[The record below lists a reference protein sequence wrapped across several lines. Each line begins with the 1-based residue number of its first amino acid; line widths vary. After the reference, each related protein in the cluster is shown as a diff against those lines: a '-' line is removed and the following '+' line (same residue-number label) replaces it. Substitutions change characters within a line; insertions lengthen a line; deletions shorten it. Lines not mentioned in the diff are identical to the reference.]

1 MWEPPSV
8 RLMPQNHSRH
18 ALLFSAL
25 MLIQVL
31 APVTF
36 ASPTSTPGISI
47 ETDVDLELLN
57 TVGLSPSGELENGW
71 FNPEDGAGEI
81 NLLFRDM
88 GVVALE
94 DWTDWTGQSSKL
106 NGWYVLTH
114 EYPVPSE
121 WFNELEDAGVDC
133 FSFLPPNGFHCEL
146 QGHSVENLETLEV
159 KGLVQL
165 DGVDKVREDL
175 VRGITGLEMNA
186 ENLFVRNGVG
196 SANLILTGTELPEG
210 IFARDDIVLEYH
222 NERYATA
229 IIKPTAIA
237 WLAAQDEIEWI
248 EERPWHTLHND
259 VADSVMRA
267 DQVWDSTIMSGIDS
281 SWTGLDG
288 TGITVTVSDT
298 GLDNGVN
305 NSNMHPDL
313 RDHIVDIVS
322 FPMSSGFASSCGA
335 ASTDDGAEDLD
346 SGHGT
351 HVSGS
356 VLGDGTNTGGAI
368 RGAAP
373 KAHLYMQAT
382 EQYCD
387 NSNAYYLTGIPSD
400 YTMMFEPAYDNGSR
414 VHTNS
419 WGSSVAG
426 AYTSGSM
433 QADSSARTF
442 QNMTILFSAGNSGV
456 DSNSDGE
463 IDDDSLGSPSTGKN
477 VVTVAA
483 GENDRPSISSTW
495 GGMFGYPAAP
505 ISTDRASNTSEGLAA
520 FSSRGPTD
528 DGRMKPDI
536 TAPGSFILST
546 KSRST
551 SQTGWGAY
559 SGNSN
564 YTFMG
569 GTSMSCPLTAGAAA
583 LLTQH
588 LIDNEGHSNPNSSLV
603 KAIFTASARDMQG
616 QYSSATNGAGEPA
629 PNIHEGWGLVDLR
642 SAVNSTWI
650 DGDSVQTSEERGW
663 SFIVPVA
670 SPDLRVALS
679 WTDPASTPAAGTN
692 LVNDLDL
699 AVKDPSGTWFN
710 LSNNLDNLR
719 GLDFAS
725 PAQGSWEVHVLGTSV
740 PTGPQHFALALNID
754 TALVNLTEDMDFDGI
769 EDDFDDCKTV
779 PGTSTQDRS
788 GCPDTDGDGY
798 SDPNATWTVANG
810 ADAFISEVTQWADT
824 DLDTYGDNPSGVT
837 PDSCISVAGTSTADR
852 FGCSDGDSDGYS
864 DADVLWTVSQGAD
877 GCPSV
882 AGTSSQDRGGCLDD
896 DGDGYS
902 DPDPTG
908 TNGPVWWVSDG
919 ADAFIGDA
927 TQWVDTDGDS
937 YGDNPPPA
945 TLPDGCPAVA
955 GTSSQDRL
963 GCTDTDGDGYSDP
976 DLAWT
981 AAANGA
987 DAFLNDATQWVDGD
1001 GDGYGD
1007 NATGNNADDC
1017 PLVSGNSTAN
1027 GQLGCADTD
1036 GDGYAD
1042 ATALYTVSDGAD
1054 AFRYDW
1060 TQWRDSD
1067 NDGYGDN
1074 ATGNQSDKCPIVAG
1088 TSSRDRFGCLDTD
1101 SDGSSDEDLNG
1112 TNGPV
1117 WSVSDGADVWPFDP
1131 TQWVDSDGDTYG
1143 DNPAGTAP
1151 DSCPTV
1157 AGNSS
1162 ADRYGCLDTDGD
1174 TYSNPDAAPGGWD
1187 TGDGADAFPS
1197 DTLRWS
1203 DFDSDGFADQMDD
1216 ACPLFF
1222 GNSSVDRNGCPDT
1235 DGDGISD
1242 TDANW
1247 TTANGSDA
1255 FKTDPTQSTDQ
1266 DGDGYGDNATGNLP
1280 DACPT
1285 VTGTS
1290 WHNNTLGCL
1299 DSDSDGWANHQDTHP
1314 EDITQWSD
1322 IDGDG
1327 YGDNLAGS
1335 TPDACKATAGNS
1347 TQGNRYGC
1355 LDSDGDGWDDEI
1367 DALPNLTSQWQD
1379 QDGDGYGDNAT
1390 GPQPDACP
1398 GIAGNSTFDRFGC
1411 PDDDGDGMSNMSDA
1425 FPNDPN
1431 RTQDSDGDG
1440 FDDLEDNCTLVA
1452 GNSTQDRTGCRDT
1465 DGDGYSDPTIAS
1477 GSEVNWNASNGADAL
1492 PLEPSQWA
1500 DQDGD
1505 GYGDNM
1511 TGLLPDACPTEYG
1524 RSNLDVYGCP
1534 DDDNDGSS
1542 QENDSFPDDPTQW
1555 QDMDGDNY
1563 GDNPNGTNPDACVS
1577 VIGTSFIDRFG
1588 CPDEDG
1594 DGASDENDLWLGD
1607 ATQWFDSDG
1616 DGFGDNPDGTA
1627 SDDCPTVYGTSQFG
1641 TSQGCPDAD
1650 NDGYGDGGDAFPN
1663 QPSQWSDQDG
1673 DGWGDNETAGA
1684 YKPDHWPNDPS
1695 RNAGEAEMTC
1705 TPIDRID
1712 IVAGGW
1718 FDFQCTITTEL
1729 ETLTVRVEWQPM
1741 SAVTASS
1748 QTQIVSFT
1756 PTSGGSQTITFD
1768 GTARFAGTHQLVL
1781 VAKEIGSDVGMDT
1794 VSIQLEAFDSRIIN
1808 DDTNQAESSI
1818 LSTMAENAIVQ
1829 AMLGGIVLFFLMGM
1843 LVIRG
1848 KANNQKAAEERLERA
1863 RDLVSQRLERAEQYN
1878 NRPRQ
1883 RGPPRT
1889 GRVPPPPPGMK

>member
-1 MWEPPSV
+1 
-8 RLMPQNHSRH
+8 MPQNHSRH

-569 GTSMSCPLTAGAAA
+569 GTSM
-583 LLTQH
+583 
-588 LIDNEGHSNPNSSLV
+588 
-603 KAIFTASARDMQG
+603 
-616 QYSSATNGAGEPA
+616 
-629 PNIHEGWGLVDLR
+629 
-642 SAVNSTWI
+642 
-650 DGDSVQTSEERGW
+650 
-663 SFIVPVA
+663 
-670 SPDLRVALS
+670 
-679 WTDPASTPAAGTN
+679 
-692 LVNDLDL
+692 
-699 AVKDPSGTWFN
+699 
-710 LSNNLDNLR
+710 
-719 GLDFAS
+719 
-725 PAQGSWEVHVLGTSV
+725 
-740 PTGPQHFALALNID
+740 
-754 TALVNLTEDMDFDGI
+754 
-769 EDDFDDCKTV
+769 
-779 PGTSTQDRS
+779 
-788 GCPDTDGDGY
+788 
-798 SDPNATWTVANG
+798 
-810 ADAFISEVTQWADT
+810 
-824 DLDTYGDNPSGVT
+824 
-837 PDSCISVAGTSTADR
+837 
-852 FGCSDGDSDGYS
+852 
-864 DADVLWTVSQGAD
+864 
-877 GCPSV
+877 
-882 AGTSSQDRGGCLDD
+882 
-896 DGDGYS
+896 
-902 DPDPTG
+902 
-908 TNGPVWWVSDG
+908 
-919 ADAFIGDA
+919 
-927 TQWVDTDGDS
+927 
-937 YGDNPPPA
+937 
-945 TLPDGCPAVA
+945 
-955 GTSSQDRL
+955 
-963 GCTDTDGDGYSDP
+963 
-976 DLAWT
+976 
-981 AAANGA
+981 
-987 DAFLNDATQWVDGD
+987 
-1001 GDGYGD
+1001 
-1007 NATGNNADDC
+1007 
-1017 PLVSGNSTAN
+1017 
-1027 GQLGCADTD
+1027 
-1036 GDGYAD
+1036 
-1042 ATALYTVSDGAD
+1042 
-1054 AFRYDW
+1054 
-1060 TQWRDSD
+1060 
-1067 NDGYGDN
+1067 
-1074 ATGNQSDKCPIVAG
+1074 
-1088 TSSRDRFGCLDTD
+1088 
-1101 SDGSSDEDLNG
+1101 
-1112 TNGPV
+1112 
-1117 WSVSDGADVWPFDP
+1117 
-1131 TQWVDSDGDTYG
+1131 
-1143 DNPAGTAP
+1143 
-1151 DSCPTV
+1151 
-1157 AGNSS
+1157 
-1162 ADRYGCLDTDGD
+1162 
-1174 TYSNPDAAPGGWD
+1174 
-1187 TGDGADAFPS
+1187 
-1197 DTLRWS
+1197 
-1203 DFDSDGFADQMDD
+1203 
-1216 ACPLFF
+1216 
-1222 GNSSVDRNGCPDT
+1222 
-1235 DGDGISD
+1235 
-1242 TDANW
+1242 
-1247 TTANGSDA
+1247 
-1255 FKTDPTQSTDQ
+1255 
-1266 DGDGYGDNATGNLP
+1266 
-1280 DACPT
+1280 
-1285 VTGTS
+1285 
-1290 WHNNTLGCL
+1290 
-1299 DSDSDGWANHQDTHP
+1299 
-1314 EDITQWSD
+1314 
-1322 IDGDG
+1322 
-1327 YGDNLAGS
+1327 
-1335 TPDACKATAGNS
+1335 
-1347 TQGNRYGC
+1347 
-1355 LDSDGDGWDDEI
+1355 
-1367 DALPNLTSQWQD
+1367 
-1379 QDGDGYGDNAT
+1379 
-1390 GPQPDACP
+1390 
-1398 GIAGNSTFDRFGC
+1398 
-1411 PDDDGDGMSNMSDA
+1411 
-1425 FPNDPN
+1425 
-1431 RTQDSDGDG
+1431 
-1440 FDDLEDNCTLVA
+1440 
-1452 GNSTQDRTGCRDT
+1452 
-1465 DGDGYSDPTIAS
+1465 
-1477 GSEVNWNASNGADAL
+1477 
-1492 PLEPSQWA
+1492 
-1500 DQDGD
+1500 
-1505 GYGDNM
+1505 
-1511 TGLLPDACPTEYG
+1511 
-1524 RSNLDVYGCP
+1524 
-1534 DDDNDGSS
+1534 
-1542 QENDSFPDDPTQW
+1542 
-1555 QDMDGDNY
+1555 
-1563 GDNPNGTNPDACVS
+1563 
-1577 VIGTSFIDRFG
+1577 
-1588 CPDEDG
+1588 
-1594 DGASDENDLWLGD
+1594 
-1607 ATQWFDSDG
+1607 
-1616 DGFGDNPDGTA
+1616 
-1627 SDDCPTVYGTSQFG
+1627 
-1641 TSQGCPDAD
+1641 
-1650 NDGYGDGGDAFPN
+1650 
-1663 QPSQWSDQDG
+1663 
-1673 DGWGDNETAGA
+1673 
-1684 YKPDHWPNDPS
+1684 
-1695 RNAGEAEMTC
+1695 
-1705 TPIDRID
+1705 
-1712 IVAGGW
+1712 
-1718 FDFQCTITTEL
+1718 
-1729 ETLTVRVEWQPM
+1729 
-1741 SAVTASS
+1741 
-1748 QTQIVSFT
+1748 
-1756 PTSGGSQTITFD
+1756 
-1768 GTARFAGTHQLVL
+1768 
-1781 VAKEIGSDVGMDT
+1781 
-1794 VSIQLEAFDSRIIN
+1794 
-1808 DDTNQAESSI
+1808 
-1818 LSTMAENAIVQ
+1818 
-1829 AMLGGIVLFFLMGM
+1829 
-1843 LVIRG
+1843 
-1848 KANNQKAAEERLERA
+1848 
-1863 RDLVSQRLERAEQYN
+1863 
-1878 NRPRQ
+1878 
-1883 RGPPRT
+1883 
-1889 GRVPPPPPGMK
+1889 